1 MKNYLIC
8 GIILFCSFE
17 ITTSKA
23 QSLDEILNN
32 HYEAIIQSVRSQLNS
47 MFNEVTEI
55 NEQNDEKKYSVIL
68 KKPNK
73 NMN

>member
-17 ITTSKA
+17 TTTSKA

-32 HYEAIIQSVRSQLNS
+32 HYEAIGQSVRSQLNS
-47 MFNEVTEI
+47 MFLEVTEI
-55 NEQNDEKKYSVIL
+55 NEQNDEK
-68 KKPNK
+68 
-73 NMN
+73 